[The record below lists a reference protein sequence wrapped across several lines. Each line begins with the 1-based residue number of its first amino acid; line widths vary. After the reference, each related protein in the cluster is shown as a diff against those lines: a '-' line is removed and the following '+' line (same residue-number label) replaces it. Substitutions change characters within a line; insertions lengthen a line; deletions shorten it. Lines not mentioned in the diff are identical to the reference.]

1 MKKPKIAVV
10 VSIGKNNVIGHGND
24 LVWDIPEDR
33 KRFKQLTLG
42 HVVIMGRKTFE
53 SILSYIHKP
62 LPGRT
67 NIVITRNP
75 DFKYEG
81 VLVFHSLEDALK
93 KAEEIESLN
102 ENPEIHIG
110 GGAELYMQAMPL
122 VDKLYL
128 TIVDGEFE
136 GDASFPDYSMF
147 KKVLHEEK
155 RESNGYTYT
164 FIDLER

>member
-1 MKKPKIAVV
+1 MKKIKIAVV

-33 KRFKQLTLG
+33 KRFKELTLG
-42 HVVIMGRKTFE
+42 HVVIMGRRTFE

-67 NIVITRNP
+67 NIIVTRNP

-81 VLVFHSLEDALK
+81 CIVCHSLDEALQ
-93 KAEEIESLN
+93 KAQEIEYSN
-102 ENPEIHIG
+102 PNPEIHIG
-110 GGAELYMQAMPL
+110 GGAELYKQVMPL

-128 TIVDGEFE
+128 TVVDGTFE
-136 GDASFPDYSMF
+136 GDAFFPDYSMF
-147 KKVLHEEK
+147 KKILRTEK
-155 RESNGYTYT
+155 KESNGFTYT